1 MIKTRETAELLE
13 GMGCS
18 LDDATPES
26 GAPFGIFGPIVI
38 VEEYANNGSLLES
51 HGDQLMNYVKSTLEA
66 GKRAMGTD
74 YARAMSK
81 LWKFRARMEDFFE
94 EYDLLLTPT
103 TAVPAYPHRGSTPR
117 DCRAGGQQAM
127 GSSAFHREFQHSGK
141 PRGQRAL
148 RVFIGRAA
156 DRITG
161 RGEVGG
167 RDDGTAGL
175 GGFGAGSAL
184 GGICS

>member
-1 MIKTRETAELLE
+1 MLTGR
-13 GMGCS
+13 C
-18 LDDATPES
+18 DAGV
-26 GAPFGIFGPIVI
+26 GAPFSIFGPIVI

-103 TAVPAYPHRGSTPR
+103 TAVPAYPIGARTPG
-117 DCRAGGQQAM
+117 DCRAGGQQAV
-127 GSSAFHREFQHSGK
+127 GSSAFHCEFQHSRK
-141 PRGQRAL
+141 PRGQCAL
-148 RVFIGRAA
+148 RILVEWTADRAA
-156 DRITG
+156 G
-161 RGEVGG
+161 GGEMG
-167 RDDGTAGL
+167 
-175 GGFGAGSAL
+175 
-184 GGICS
+184 